1 MTGLSLLYCV
11 RVRSRF
17 PILARMKNRTVSRP
31 LRYTVIGL
39 LLGACATS
47 TDSDLRDAGDIAANT
62 LIVDTHID
70 VPYRLYRTATDVSR
84 ATQTGDFDHPRAV
97 AGGLNAPFMSIYT
110 PAAREAD
117 GTAFNFAEQAIATVE
132 HLALLNPEKFAVAT
146 CTTDVEQHFARGV
159 VSLPMGMEN
168 GAPLEGKIENLE
180 HFYNRGIRYITLAH
194 ARSNHISDSSYDDNE
209 PLQGLSEFGQSLIV
223 EMNRLGVMVD
233 VSHISDKAFWQ
244 VMELSAVPVLASHSS
259 MRHFTPG
266 FQRNMS
272 DEMLKALADN
282 GGVIQI
288 NFGSR
293 FLYQPY
299 RDHRE
304 VHFEAVRAYQ
314 QVHQLADDDP
324 ALSAFA
330 LDYAA
335 NHPYPLA
342 TLATVLDH
350 IDRAVA
356 IGGIDAVGLGSDYD
370 GVGDSLPT
378 GLKDVASYPNL
389 IEGLLQRGYSE
400 NDISKILSGNVMRVW
415 RANEAYAAQQ
425 GTPRQCRST

>member
-1 MTGLSLLYCV
+1 
-11 RVRSRF
+11 
-17 PILARMKNRTVSRP
+17 
-31 LRYTVIGL
+31 
-39 LLGACATS
+39 
-47 TDSDLRDAGDIAANT
+47 
-62 LIVDTHID
+62 
-70 VPYRLYRTATDVSR
+70 
-84 ATQTGDFDHPRAV
+84 
-97 AGGLNAPFMSIYT
+97 
-110 PAAREAD
+110 
-117 GTAFNFAEQAIATVE
+117 
-132 HLALLNPEKFAVAT
+132 
-146 CTTDVEQHFARGV
+146 
-159 VSLPMGMEN
+159 
-168 GAPLEGKIENLE
+168 
-180 HFYNRGIRYITLAH
+180 
-194 ARSNHISDSSYDDNE
+194 
-209 PLQGLSEFGQSLIV
+209 
-223 EMNRLGVMVD
+223 
-233 VSHISDKAFWQ
+233 
-244 VMELSAVPVLASHSS
+244 
-259 MRHFTPG
+259 
-266 FQRNMS
+266 MS
-272 DEMLKALADN
+272 DEMLKALADK

-304 VHFEAVRAYQ
+304 VHFEPVRPYQ
-314 QVHQLADDDP
+314 HTNQLADDDP

-378 GLKDVASYPNL
+378 GLKDAASYPNL

-400 NDISKILSGNVMRVW
+400 NDIRKILSGNVMRVW